1 MTTEYKY
8 ITYTQRHMEEALSR
22 SDQFHYIEHKKMR
35 EVARKLQEEN
45 QRLRES
51 LRKIIHKCELCDK
64 GFESFPCSCG
74 KYGTTEEIVREAL
87 EGKE

>member
-8 ITYTQRHMEEALSR
+8 ITYTRRHMEEALLR
-22 SDQFHYIEHKKMR
+22 SDEFYNIEYKKMR

-45 QRLRES
+45 ARLQKALKAIAFAEF
-51 LRKIIHKCELCDK
+51 KENYPQELWAALLMDK
-64 GFESFPCSCG
+64 A
-74 KYGTTEEIVREAL
+74 REAL

>member
-45 QRLRES
+45 LIFRKALERISKSSLPHEEPVSREIA
-51 LRKIIHKCELCDK
+51 RA
-64 GFESFPCSCG
+64 
-74 KYGTTEEIVREAL
+74 AL